1 MDFSM
6 KTEDL
11 NQKNNQQKSSDSS
24 EDPVKEVEKKRGSLL
39 NRLIFIVC
47 CSIIGFVGINFV
59 ACNFMIPG
67 TINKANVL
75 GGLKN
80 PPPLDCKESE
90 RRGYETLLA
99 ILTTVIALRTK
110 VEED

>member
-1 MDFSM
+1 MRIGDH
-6 KTEDL
+6 
-11 NQKNNQQKSSDSS
+11 NPKNNQQKSQDLS
-24 EDPVKEVEKKRGSLL
+24 EDQQKKEEKKSGCIL
-39 NRLIFIVC
+39 NKLIFIVC

-59 ACNFMIPG
+59 ACNFMVPG
-67 TINKANVL
+67 TINSANVL

-90 RRGYETLLA
+90 RRGYETLLT

-110 VEED
+110 IED

>member
-1 MDFSM
+1 M
-6 KTEDL
+6 KDADH
-11 NQKNNQQKSSDSS
+11 NQKDNQQKSSGSS
-24 EDPVKEVEKKRGSLL
+24 EDLPKEVEKKHGSIL
-39 NRLIFIVC
+39 NKLIFIIC
-47 CSIIGFVGINFV
+47 CSIIGFVGINFI

-90 RRGYETLLA
+90 RRGYETLLT

-110 VEED
+110 VEDD

>member
-1 MDFSM
+1 MRE
-6 KTEDL
+6 EDH
-11 NQKNNQQKSSDSS
+11 NQKDNFQKSSDSS
-24 EDPVKEVEKKRGSLL
+24 EDLPSVVEKKHGSLL

-47 CSIIGFVGINFV
+47 CSVISFVGVNFI

-67 TINKANVL
+67 TISRANVL

-90 RRGYETLLA
+90 RRGYETLLT

-110 VEED
+110 IEDND